1 MANSAP
7 SGDSV
12 TAAAYAKAAGLDKEL
27 LTWLIETGYILH
39 DGKFGPNYYIGRSRS
54 ITNEQLLMTARFA
67 YESAVES
74 FAAIAMKMQGILAH
88 VIDESAEILENGLS
102 VVGEPGIHMESME
115 STYRGQGGFD
125 QLRRD
130 ISMAWMSVT
139 ILQGHLSRNDELE
152 RVLGG
157 RRGFR
162 RE

>member
-1 MANSAP
+1 M
-7 SGDSV
+7 
-12 TAAAYAKAAGLDKEL
+12 
-27 LTWLIETGYILH
+27 TG
-39 DGKFGPNYYIGRSRS
+39 
-54 ITNEQLLMTARFA
+54 RFA
-67 YESAVES
+67 YEASVES
-74 FAAIAMKMQGILAH
+74 FAGIAMQMQVVLAH

-102 VVGEPGIHMESME
+102 VVGEPGIHVESME

-125 QLRRD
+125 QLLRD
-130 ISMAWMSVT
+130 MSMAWMSVT